1 MSPCSRHPV
10 PRDPGRATASRSKQP
25 VGPRKRRPHPDRNAA
40 CSLTRARTEQAA
52 CDVGPVQSVE
62 RSASVPEVT
71 SLSLREA
78 DLRAAGPL
86 SAIRAAWAN
95 PRVKRGVR
103 LAISAALLAFLFMG
117 VQWGS
122 VLEQARHLR
131 PAVAAL
137 VVAVFGVQLF
147 VSSWKWQWALRIHD
161 LHFPYPFLT
170 RVLFIGFFL
179 NNFLPTSIGGDAYRI
194 YRTLPGEPPRSRA
207 ISAVLLERVVGICA
221 FELYS
226 QAPLARAYVGLA
238 GAGIAMAIGVFALLK
253 MRLASWRNGRY
264 LSSRWI
270 TPITENLR
278 SIAQARSEWIPLVA
292 LSLLFQAQ
300 AVLVLYG
307 LFNALDAPVSLAQAA
322 LIAAAA
328 GVATVIPLSINGL
341 GIVEATIAS
350 TAVALG
356 VSYEAGLLVAV
367 LIRILVLP
375 LTLVAGLLYA
385 FEPVHVRTVSAE
397 RDLFPPPPEY
407 RNLRRTG

>member
-1 MSPCSRHPV
+1 MEE
-10 PRDPGRATASRSKQP
+10 ATSSF
-25 VGPRKRRPHPDRNAA
+25 
-40 CSLTRARTEQAA
+40 
-52 CDVGPVQSVE
+52 
-62 RSASVPEVT
+62 
-71 SLSLREA
+71 REA

-86 SAIRAAWAN
+86 TALRAAWAN

-103 LAISAALLAFLFMG
+103 LAISAALLAFLFIG
-117 VQWGS
+117 VHWTS
-122 VLEQARHLR
+122 VLDQARHLR

-137 VVAVFGVQLF
+137 VVAVFAVQLF

-161 LHFPYPFLT
+161 LHFPYSFLT

-194 YRTLPGEPPRSRA
+194 YRTLPGAPPRSRA
-207 ISAVLLERVVGICA
+207 ISAVLLERMVGICALLVLGLAGA

-226 QAPLARAYVGLA
+226 QAPLARAYVALA
-238 GAGIAMAIGVFALLK
+238 AGGTAIAIGVLALLT
-253 MRLASWRNGRY
+253 LHPASWRNSRY

-270 TPITENLR
+270 APIADNLR
-278 SIAQARSEWIPLVA
+278 SIAQARRQWIPLIA

-375 LTLVAGLLYA
+375 LTFVAALLYA
-385 FEPVHVRTVSAE
+385 FEPVHLPTASAQ
-397 RDLFPPPPEY
+397 RDWFPPPPEY
-407 RNLRRTG
+407 RDLRRTG